1 MIKDLK
7 LGLKMMK
14 YGIQFKQ
21 MCFFAILFLIVGL
34 AFIIVGKPEQIMLG
48 MLYLMMCFSYFIQPI
63 ISTSISSCVASS
75 GVKKRMFL
83 NVPVVING
91 LGGVIGF
98 VLGLVAITIK
108 YYVIG
113 STASSSELVA
123 TIIISG
129 VMSMAIQ
136 VYMLVSFKKFFASLI
151 IFFAI
156 FFPLYFSSN
165 MIVNRLS
172 FITFP
177 VWVAAIAGLVLV
189 ILGTGISYG
198 VGKLMY
204 KKDIDSWYYKR
215 TIANA
220 MK

>member
-21 MCFFAILFLIVGL
+21 MCFFAILFLILGI
-34 AFIIVGKPEQIMLG
+34 AFIVVGKPEQIMLG
-48 MLYLMMCFSYFIQPI
+48 MMYLMMCFSYFIQPI

-75 GVKKRMFL
+75 GVRRRLFL
-83 NVPVVING
+83 NVPIAING
-91 LGGVIGF
+91 LGGTAGF
-98 VLGLVAITIK
+98 VLGLVAIIIK

-113 STASSSELVA
+113 ATVSDSEIFT
-123 TIIISG
+123 TILISG
-129 VMSMAIQ
+129 ILSMVMQ
-136 VYMLVSFKKFFASLI
+136 VYMLVSFKKFFVSLI

-156 FFPLYFSSN
+156 FFPLYFASN
-165 MIVNRLS
+165 MIENILS
-172 FITFP
+172 FITLP
-177 VWVAAIAGLVLV
+177 IWVAAIVGLAMVL
-189 ILGTGISYG
+189 LGTGISYI

-215 TIANA
+215 TIAYA